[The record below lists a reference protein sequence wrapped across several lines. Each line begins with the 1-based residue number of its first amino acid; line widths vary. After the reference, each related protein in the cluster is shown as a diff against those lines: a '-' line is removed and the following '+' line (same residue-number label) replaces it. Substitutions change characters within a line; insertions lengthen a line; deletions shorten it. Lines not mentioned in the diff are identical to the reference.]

1 MHGIL
6 VLEDG
11 TVLKGKGF
19 GAEKEVL
26 GELVFNTSMTGYVEV
41 LTDPSYK
48 GQIVTMTYP
57 LIGNY
62 GVEEKWYESDGIK
75 VEGFVIKDLTREEL
89 DRFLKEYDIPGI
101 YYVDTRFITRK
112 IRSGGVV
119 KAFLKTSS
127 EPIDEKEIKK
137 YVELARGHRD
147 LSEMDLVPLVSTGEV
162 IIHRAEN
169 EVARC
174 VLIDCGVKRSIIRCL
189 LERGC
194 TVIQVPYNTPPEEIL
209 KYKPHFVLVSN
220 GPGDPV
226 RVKEAV
232 ETVRSLIGKVP
243 LTGICLGHQII
254 TLALGGETY
263 KMKFGHRGGN
273 QPVEETFPLK
283 YLKYLSRDY
292 KVVSKKLLEMRSVK
306 RGREIELIRRAS
318 RISRRAMEYGIECLS
333 RGNITEMEL
342 AGEIEYMMRKMGS
355 IKPAFDSIVIS
366 DRKTALPHGLPSEDV
381 IKNIVVID
389 IGAVYRGYCS
399 DITRTVI
406 LKEDRRYR
414 EVYELISEV
423 KGELEDHLRE
433 GVPVKEL
440 DRLARDLMGE
450 YKRYFIH
457 SLGHGVGVSVHEEPS
472 ISSRTKEDVTLK
484 ENMVI
489 TLEPGIYL
497 EDFGVRIE
505 DLYLIKKEG
514 FKRL

>member
-1 MHGIL
+1 LHGIL

-62 GVEEKWYESDGIK
+62 GVEERWYESDGIK
-75 VEGFVIKDLTREEL
+75 VEGFVVKDLTGEEL
-89 DRFLKEYDIPGI
+89 DRFLKEYDVPGI

-127 EPIDEKEIKK
+127 EPIEEKEIKR
-137 YVELARGHRD
+137 YIELARGHRD
-147 LSEMDLVPLVSTGEV
+147 LSEMDLVPLVSTGQV
-162 IIHRAEN
+162 IIHRAED

-209 KYKPHFVLVSN
+209 KYRPHFVLVSN

-273 QPVEETFPLK
+273 QPVKDLERDKVYITSQNHGYAVRGETLPK
-283 YLKYLSRDY
+283 DI
-292 KVVSKKLLEMRSVK
+292 SVWNINLNDNTVE
-306 RGREIELIRRAS
+306 GL
-318 RISRRAMEYGIECLS
+318 ISRERGILCVQYHPEGGPGPHDA
-333 RGNITEMEL
+333 RHIFDEMIKLGLEREL
-342 AGEIEYMMRKMGS
+342 
-355 IKPAFDSIVIS
+355 
-366 DRKTALPHGLPSEDV
+366 
-381 IKNIVVID
+381 
-389 IGAVYRGYCS
+389 
-399 DITRTVI
+399 
-406 LKEDRRYR
+406 
-414 EVYELISEV
+414 
-423 KGELEDHLRE
+423 
-433 GVPVKEL
+433 
-440 DRLARDLMGE
+440 
-450 YKRYFIH
+450 
-457 SLGHGVGVSVHEEPS
+457 
-472 ISSRTKEDVTLK
+472 
-484 ENMVI
+484 
-489 TLEPGIYL
+489 
-497 EDFGVRIE
+497 
-505 DLYLIKKEG
+505 
-514 FKRL
+514 